1 MTTYCGFDCCGQCPR
16 AAACGGCEATGGEP
30 FGGSCVAAE
39 WVKQGGAERLN
50 QEKQRLIAE
59 VNGLNVPH
67 VTMTEVTLLNGFY
80 VNLAYPLPNG
90 DTIKLL
96 QDQRVY
102 LGTQI
107 AQPDSDRFYG
117 VVADDQFLLISS
129 YGPGGEA
136 PCIILYKKR

>member
-1 MTTYCGFDCCGQCPR
+1 M
-16 AAACGGCEATGGEP
+16 
-30 FGGSCVAAE
+30 AAE
-39 WVKQGGAERLN
+39 WVQQGGAERLT

-59 VNGLNVPH
+59 VNALDILH
-67 VTMTEVTLLNGFY
+67 LKMTEVTLLNGFY

-90 DTIKLL
+90 DTVKFL

-117 VVADDQFLLISS
+117 IVADDQFLLISS

-136 PCIILYKKR
+136 PDLVLYKKR

>member
-1 MTTYCGFDCCGQCPR
+1 MTYCGLDCCGQCPR
-16 AAACGGCEATGGEP
+16 AAECGGCESTGGEP

-50 QEKQRLIAE
+50 QGKQRLIAE

>member
-1 MTTYCGFDCCGQCPR
+1 MTYCGLDCCGQCPK
-16 AAACGGCEATGGEP
+16 AVECGGCENTGGHP

-39 WVKQGGAERLN
+39 WVQQGGSKRLN

-59 VNGLNVPH
+59 VNALDIPKLVI
-67 VTMTEVTLLNGFY
+67 TDVTLLNGFY
-80 VNLAYPLPNG
+80 VNLAYPLPSG
-90 DTIKLL
+90 EMVKLL

-102 LGTQI
+102 LGIQI

-117 VVADDQFLLISS
+117 VVGDERFLLISS

-136 PCIILYKKR
+136 PEIILYRKR

>member
-1 MTTYCGFDCCGQCPR
+1 MTYCGLDCCGRCPK
-16 AAACGGCEATGGEP
+16 AAECGGCENTGGHP

-39 WVKQGGAERLN
+39 WVQQGGSERLN

-59 VNGLNVPH
+59 VNALDIPKLVI
-67 VTMTEVTLLNGFY
+67 TDVTLLNGFY
-80 VNLAYPLPNG
+80 VNLAYPLPSG
-90 DTIKLL
+90 ETVKLL
-96 QDQRVY
+96 QNQRVY

-117 VVADDQFLLISS
+117 VVADERFLLISS

-136 PCIILYKKR
+136 PDIILYRKR